1 MFYFLCK
8 SILHGRNLVTTLQSH
23 KLLSSSQSL
32 ILKYISCSS
41 NHQSF
46 TVSFLKNKCGLSSE
60 SALTVSKYVHFE
72 TPEKPN
78 AVIAFFN
85 RHGFTKPQLARL
97 VKRRPMVLTTD
108 VEKTLLPK
116 LEFFRSKGIS
126 NPDLAQILSSN
137 PTILSS
143 SLENQLIP
151 SFDLLSNVLKSNE
164 KIISALKRHP
174 RLLNYNPNDVL
185 LVNINILVDNG
196 VNGCHIASTLC
207 SKPSTLTVSPVKFKS
222 VVQEAKEM
230 GFDPCKG
237 MFMVAIYALGS
248 MAKPTLKRKFEAFKK
263 FTWSDEEISE
273 AFRRYPSFIK
283 LSVDNLMVTMDFLV
297 NKMGCS
303 PSFIAKRPRLLL
315 MSMEKKIVPR
325 FLFAWDLLSKG
336 VIKNINLI
344 ALLETSEHLFIEKFV
359 NCYKPEEASRM
370 LKLYHDKLDLS
381 KNLRMDGYKLQHL

>member
-1 MFYFLCK
+1 MLK
-8 SILHGRNLVTTLQSH
+8 KILSPR
-23 KLLSSSQSL
+23 
-32 ILKYISCSS
+32 I
-41 NHQSF
+41 
-46 TVSFLKNKCGLSSE
+46 
-60 SALTVSKYVHFE
+60 
-72 TPEKPN
+72 
-78 AVIAFFN
+78 
-85 RHGFTKPQLARL
+85 
-97 VKRRPMVLTTD
+97 
-108 VEKTLLPK
+108 
-116 LEFFRSKGIS
+116 EFFRSKGIS

-151 SFDLLSNVLKSNE
+151 SFDLLSNVLKSHE

-196 VNGCHIASTLC
+196 VNECHIASTLC
-207 SKPSTLTVSPVKFKS
+207 SKPSTLTVSPIKL
-222 VVQEAKEM
+222 VQEAKEM

-237 MFMVAIYALGS
+237 MLMVAIYALGS
-248 MAKPTLKRKFEAFKK
+248 IAKPTLKRKFEAFKK

-273 AFRRYPSFIK
+273 PFRRYPSFIR

-315 MSMEKKIVPR
+315 MSMEKKIVSR

-336 VIKNINLI
+336 VIKNINLHG
-344 ALLETSEHLFIEKFV
+344 LLETSEHLFIEKFV

-370 LKLYHDKLDLS
+370 LKLYHEKLDLS

>member
-1 MFYFLCK
+1 
-8 SILHGRNLVTTLQSH
+8 
-23 KLLSSSQSL
+23 
-32 ILKYISCSS
+32 
-41 NHQSF
+41 
-46 TVSFLKNKCGLSSE
+46 
-60 SALTVSKYVHFE
+60 
-72 TPEKPN
+72 
-78 AVIAFFN
+78 
-85 RHGFTKPQLARL
+85 
-97 VKRRPMVLTTD
+97 MVLTTD
-108 VEKTLLPK
+108 VEKTLLPRI
-116 LEFFRSKGIS
+116 EFFRSKGIS

-196 VNGCHIASTLC
+196 VNECHIASTLC
-207 SKPSTLTVSPVKFKS
+207 SKPSTLTVSPIKFKS

-237 MFMVAIYALGS
+237 MLM
-248 MAKPTLKRKFEAFKK
+248 K

-273 AFRRYPSFIK
+273 PFRRYPSFIR

-315 MSMEKKIVPR
+315 MSMEKKIVSR

-336 VIKNINLI
+336 VIKNINLH

-370 LKLYHDKLDLS
+370 LKLYHEKLDLS